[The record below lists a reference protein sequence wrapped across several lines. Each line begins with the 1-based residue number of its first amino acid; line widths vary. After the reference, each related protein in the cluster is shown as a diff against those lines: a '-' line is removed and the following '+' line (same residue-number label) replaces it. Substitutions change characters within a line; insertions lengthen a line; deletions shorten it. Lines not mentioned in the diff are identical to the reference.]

1 MSNPLIP
8 AAQYLRKSTEHQ
20 KYSLENQSGATQR
33 YAEARGFQIVST
45 YADPAKSGLVLRR
58 RFGLQQL
65 LRDVVGTPPYR
76 AILVYDVSRWGR
88 FQDTDESAHYEF
100 LCKAAGVP
108 LHYCAESFANDG
120 SLPSLIMKTL
130 KRTMAAEYSRELSVK
145 VLAGQKR
152 IAHLGF
158 KQGGVPGYGLR
169 RMLVASDGTQKQ
181 MLANGERKSIATD
194 RVTLVHGPD
203 FEVAHVRAMYRMLI
217 SNRLSVP
224 DIARELNKKGVK
236 QAGKGPVANAW
247 NYPTVY
253 HVLTNPKYVGIHV
266 FGRSTQKLCTRSVRL
281 PKSEWVVTPGAFR
294 PIVDQETFDQAQQ
307 ILQSRTV
314 NKSNQE
320 LLCELRSLV
329 AAEGQL
335 TARLIDSSWEM
346 ASCSTYRHRFGS
358 LQQAYKLIGYGGP
371 ESFRKYEAR
380 RRNQALRDDLIEK
393 IVALFPR
400 EIATIRYGR
409 KWRPR
414 LRVKRGP
421 MISVVV
427 ARPVRMAGG
436 ALCWLADPPRHERR
450 LVTLLARLNPNG
462 PDFHDFHVL
471 PNIDRKKRFSIGCN
485 DEWLKRGHPL
495 RKLSDLLRV
504 VDEVRNSRKDNT
516 TRR

>member
-1 MSNPLIP
+1 MTANQHIS
-8 AAQYLRKSTEHQ
+8 AAQYVRMSTEHQ
-20 KYSLENQSGATQR
+20 KYSLENQSAAIQR
-33 YAEARGFQIVST
+33 YAETRGFQIVST
-45 YADPAKSGLVLRR
+45 YSDPAKSGLVLRR

-76 AILVYDVSRWGR
+76 AILVYEVSRWGR

-108 LHYCAESFANDG
+108 VHYCAESFVNDG
-120 SLPSLIMKTL
+120 TLPSLIMKTL

-152 IAHLGF
+152 IACLGY

-169 RMLVASDGTQKQ
+169 RMLVSSDGTPKQ
-181 MLANGERKSIATD
+181 LLANGERKSIATD
-194 RVTLVHGPD
+194 RVTLVHGLD
-203 FEVAHVRAMYRMLI
+203 FEVAHVRDMYRMLI
-217 SNRLSVP
+217 LDRLSVP
-224 DIARELNKKGVK
+224 DIARELNKKGVR
-236 QAGKGPVANAW
+236 QAGKGPVANPW
-247 NYPTVY
+247 NYATVY
-253 HVLTNPKYVGIHV
+253 HVLTNPKYAGIHV
-266 FGRSTQKLCTRSVRL
+266 FGRSTQKLATRSVRL
-281 PKSEWVVTPGAFR
+281 PKSEWIITPAAFE
-294 PIVDQETFDQAQQ
+294 PIVDQETFDRAQQ
-307 ILQSRTV
+307 ILHSRTV

-320 LLCELRSLV
+320 LLSDLRSLV

-346 ASCSTYRHRFGS
+346 ASCSTYTYRFGS
-358 LQQAYKLIGYGGP
+358 LHEAYKLIGYGGP
-371 ESFRKYEAR
+371 ESFRKFEAR
-380 RRNQALRDDLIEK
+380 RRNRALRDELIEK
-393 IVALFPR
+393 IVALFPI

-462 PDFHDFHVL
+462 PDLYDFHVL
-471 PNIDRKKRFSIGCN
+471 PNIDRKKRFAIKRN
-485 DEWLKRGHPL
+485 DEWLKRGQPL
-495 RKLSDLLRV
+495 SKLSDLLDV
-504 VDEVRNSRKDNT
+504 IEQVRKSRKG
-516 TRR
+516 